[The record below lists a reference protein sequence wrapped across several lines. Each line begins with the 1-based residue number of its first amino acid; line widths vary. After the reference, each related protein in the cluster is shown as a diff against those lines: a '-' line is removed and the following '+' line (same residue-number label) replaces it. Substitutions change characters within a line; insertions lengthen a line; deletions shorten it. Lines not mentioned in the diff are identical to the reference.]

1 MFFINQKLTLGYGL
15 TAYIGVGN
23 DELHK
28 TLFELAGI
36 TSAAHS
42 GYLTYFLMFG
52 LPIGMILV
60 IIKLYPVLK
69 SLFRMNDKYFDVIYK
84 TTKIISITYLL
95 LGITES
101 AFTGVND
108 ITAILYLSVWI
119 IMVHFCFSNEM
130 FLKMN
135 NYHRVSH

>member
-1 MFFINQKLTLGYGL
+1 MLTKDIIFKNFSG
-15 TAYIGVGN
+15 TKNKKKI
-23 DELHK
+23 K
-28 TLFELAGI
+28 TLSKFI
-36 TSAAHS
+36 RDK
-42 GYLTYFLMFG
+42 
-52 LPIGMILV
+52 
-60 IIKLYPVLK
+60 KLLNQYPLLK
-69 SLFRMNDKYFDVIYK
+69 SLFRMNDKYFDVLYK